1 MSISGTACASTCT
14 YVPLLGWLLRALSWG
29 AATSWVP
36 ALGSTAWCGVLSFSA
51 GSLVLARTYLTPRR
65 HLAVPDPRFT
75 TKSKG
80 NPMSRPHSGCPCVW
94 AGTALTLSLALLA
107 APTLAQTATE
117 ENEQLLDEILVLHRT
132 EGYHAR
138 AANTATKLPLSLR
151 ETPQSVTVMTR
162 ERIEDY
168 NLITVADVLE
178 QTPGIT
184 VQSYDSNRTRFLA
197 RGFPITNFQF
207 DGVPTVFQTGAA
219 ANSVMSDT
227 SIYERVEIVR
237 GATGLVTGTGDPSA
251 TVNMV
256 RKRPQETFNA
266 STSLTYGS
274 WNYKRAE
281 ADIGGPLLENGGIR
295 ARLVGA
301 YTDRESYV
309 RFQRDKSPSL
319 YGVIEGDV
327 TETTRLR
334 VGVDYLR
341 TDSQGG
347 SWGASPL
354 FYSDGTRIRTARSYS
369 AASKWSRWQR
379 DNINLSTSLE
389 QSIGEWVARFA
400 YNKRWTDTESLLY
413 VGSNSGATSFINKQ
427 TGLGLGRSD
436 TYGVGETREDSL
448 DAYASG
454 PVDLFGRRHELV
466 FGANYYDRDFASM
479 HASIT
484 SRPYGATFPSI
495 YTWTGDIGVPTVQ
508 NLGIP
513 RTMEHSTESGVYGAL
528 RLNPM
533 DGVKVIAGARYSDF
547 ETETENFSTAG
558 VRTSISAVNA
568 DTRLSPYLG
577 MVIDLTD
584 EISAFASYAQLF
596 RPQSQR
602 DRNNEQLAPLT
613 GANYEAGL
621 KAEFF
626 DKRLYASLNGF
637 HMQQDNVAE
646 LDPTATPGMLPD
658 GADAY
663 RAVKGVETWG
673 AEAEVSGSITPQW
686 RLTGG
691 YTYARSED
699 QTGARTFTV
708 SPAHMLR
715 LFSNYQL
722 GDCSVGGGITWQS
735 EIYQNQAIPTG
746 RFNANGTPITA
757 QGRVTQGAYF
767 LADLMARYQ
776 VSEQVS
782 VGVNATNIFDRKYYR
797 NVGYFNAGFWGQ
809 PRRVLV
815 NLRASI

>member
-1 MSISGTACASTCT
+1 MT
-14 YVPLLGWLLRALSWG
+14 YRQS
-29 AATSWVP
+29 S
-36 ALGSTAWCGVLSFSA
+36 
-51 GSLVLARTYLTPRR
+51 RR
-65 HLAVPDPRFT
+65 HMRT
-75 TKSKG
+75 
-80 NPMSRPHSGCPCVW
+80 
-94 AGTALTLSLALLA
+94 GTALCLSLALLA
-107 APTLAQTATE
+107 GPTGAQTAPD
-117 ENEQLLDEILVLHRT
+117 ENDLMIDEILVLHRT

-151 ETPQSVTVMTR
+151 ETPQSITVMTR

-251 TVNMV
+251 TINMV
-256 RKRPQETFNA
+256 RKRPQQEFA
-266 STSLTYGS
+266 AATSLTYGS

-281 ADIGGPLLENGGIR
+281 ADIGGPLLDNGRVR
-295 ARLVGA
+295 ARIVGA
-301 YTDRESYV
+301 YTDRESHV

-319 YGVIEGDV
+319 YGVIEGDI
-327 TETTRLR
+327 TENTRLR

-354 FYSDGTRIRTARSYS
+354 FYSDGTRIRTERSYS

-379 DNINLSTSLE
+379 DNVNLSGSLE
-389 QSIGEWVARFA
+389 QSIGEWVARLA
-400 YNKRWTDTESLLY
+400 YNKRRTDTESLLY

-454 PVDLFGRRHELV
+454 PMHLFGRQHELAV
-466 FGANYYDRDFASM
+466 GANYYDRDFASM
-479 HASIT
+479 HASIV

-495 YTWTGDIGVPTVQ
+495 YTWTGDIGRPTVQ

-513 RTMEHSTESGVYGAL
+513 RTLEHTSESGIYGAV
-528 RLNPM
+528 RLNPI
-533 DGVKVIAGARYSDF
+533 DGVRVIIGARYSDF
-547 ETETENFSTAG
+547 ETETENFSTASI
-558 VRTSISAVNA
+558 RTSITAANT
-568 DTRLSPYLG
+568 DTKLTPYLG
-577 MVIDLTD
+577 AVIDLTD
-584 EISAFASYAQLF
+584 NLSTFASYSAVF

-602 DRNNEQLAPLT
+602 DRENEQLAPLT

-621 KAEFF
+621 KGEFF
-626 DKRLYASLNGF
+626 DKRLYTALNGF

-686 RLTGG
+686 RVTGG

-722 GDCSVGGGITWQS
+722 GDYSVGGGVTWQS
-735 EIYQNQAIPTG
+735 EIYQNQTVPTG
-746 RFNANGTPITA
+746 RFNANGTPITT
-757 QGRVTQGAYF
+757 QGRVTQSAYL

-776 VSEQVS
+776 VNDHVS
-782 VGVNATNIFDRKYYR
+782 VGVNATNIFDKKYYR
-797 NVGYFNAGFWGQ
+797 NVGYFNAGYWGQ

-815 NLRASI
+815 NLRASM